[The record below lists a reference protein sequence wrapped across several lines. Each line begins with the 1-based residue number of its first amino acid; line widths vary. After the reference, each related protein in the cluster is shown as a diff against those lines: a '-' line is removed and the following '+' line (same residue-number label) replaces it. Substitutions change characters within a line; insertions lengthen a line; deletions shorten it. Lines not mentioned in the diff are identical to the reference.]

1 MCNSLLSI
9 LICIVLSKKCKI
21 FKYIAD
27 NEVFGGKYTLPY
39 ISWVYL
45 IVFDLFQMCSECGED
60 YCVGCFVR
68 FHQKGALKRH
78 RMVPVQVRRC
88 SGNLRPSHAN
98 THTPTHACSSARHK
112 HRHWA
117 DSIFL
122 LYSVSQKCR
131 TLVTISGQSA
141 HCNPTLITHT
151 CFQVREQPHKHTQHK
166 GQLMCVHTHLLSS
179 AGVCFRDLS
188 GPVVRCLIEAFIR
201 RSIHPSLHWIGT
213 SVPEEGVL

>member
-1 MCNSLLSI
+1 M
-9 LICIVLSKKCKI
+9 
-21 FKYIAD
+21 
-27 NEVFGGKYTLPY
+27 PY

-98 THTPTHACSSARHK
+98 THTHTYTRLQQRQAQTPSLSRFHLPPH
-112 HRHWA
+112 
-117 DSIFL
+117 
-122 LYSVSQKCR
+122 SVSQKCR

-151 CFQVREQPHKHTQHK
+151 CFRVREQPHKHAARRTADV
-166 GQLMCVHTHLLSS
+166 CSHTLALVSW
-179 AGVCFRDLS
+179 
-188 GPVVRCLIEAFIR
+188 
-201 RSIHPSLHWIGT
+201 SLF
-213 SVPEEGVL
+213 

>member
-1 MCNSLLSI
+1 
-9 LICIVLSKKCKI
+9 
-21 FKYIAD
+21 
-27 NEVFGGKYTLPY
+27 
-39 ISWVYL
+39 
-45 IVFDLFQMCSECGED
+45 MCSECGED

-98 THTPTHACSSARHK
+98 THTHTPTHACSSARHK
-112 HRHWA
+112 PRHWA

-122 LYSVSQKCR
+122 LIPFLRNVERWSPLVDNLLTVTLLWLHTPVSG
-131 TLVTISGQSA
+131 LESS
-141 HCNPTLITHT
+141 HT
-151 CFQVREQPHKHTQHK
+151 NTQHE
-166 GQLMCVHTHLLSS
+166 GQLMCVHTHSLSS

-201 RSIHPSLHWIGT
+201 RSIHPSLHRIGT